1 MPLKLLTA
9 YKLSPEG
16 RTTNFCWPGRL
27 MIKTR
32 GVRLVTVTVLASAFC
47 LLAIESRTATLDAPS
62 RPVQQEPTA
71 EKTAEQVYKNIQVLK
86 DLRATDLD
94 GAMNFMCAAL
104 GVGCTYCHTNPWDS
118 DVKSAKLAAR
128 RMILMTRSI
137 NSEHFSSNPAVT
149 CYTCHRGQHNSVPN
163 PPADLAALR
172 STDDE
177 STTPRPRSLPSTDD
191 IISRY
196 IRAIGGEAAIAKL
209 KTRVSRGTETTTN
222 RMTPPQMLP
231 IEILQAAPDK
241 LLIVRSNPRGA
252 TSDGFD
258 GAKGW
263 SKDAGGH
270 RELIGKDLAEMKS
283 EADFFKYLKIRET
296 YPQIRVLAKEKIGDR
311 EAFVVGA
318 TSRYDTREK
327 LYFDVE
333 TGLLMRQF
341 VAFKT
346 AFGSIP
352 EVTGFDDYRVVS
364 GVKLPFTITWSRPP
378 FGFVRQ
384 FAEIRL
390 NAIVD
395 GVRFQS
401 DAR

>member
-1 MPLKLLTA
+1 MIETRCIRVVTA
-9 YKLSPEG
+9 A
-16 RTTNFCWPGRL
+16 
-27 MIKTR
+27 
-32 GVRLVTVTVLASAFC
+32 VLASAFG
-47 LLAIESRTATLDAPS
+47 LLAVESRTSTLDAPA
-62 RPVQQEPTA
+62 RAVQQVPAA

-94 GAMNFMCAAL
+94 GVMNFMCAAL

-163 PPADLAALR
+163 PPADLASLYSADAEL
-172 STDDE
+172 
-177 STTPRPRSLPSTDD
+177 TTAKPPALPSTDD

-222 RMTPPQMLP
+222 RMTPPQKLP

-241 LLIVRSNPRGA
+241 LLIVRNIPGGTTA
-252 TSDGFD
+252 EGFD
-258 GAKGW
+258 GLKGW
-263 SKDAGGH
+263 SRDPRGQ
-270 RELIGKDLAEMKS
+270 RELTGRELAATKHD
-283 EADFFKYLKIRET
+283 ADSFRYLKIGET
-296 YPQIRVLAKEKIGDR
+296 YPQMRVLAKERIGDR
-311 EAFVVGA
+311 EAYVVGA
-318 TSRYDTREK
+318 TSREGDRDK
-327 LYFDVE
+327 LYFDIE
-333 TGLLMRQF
+333 SGLLIRKY

-352 EVTGFDDYRVVS
+352 EVTDFDDYREVG

-378 FGFVRQ
+378 FGVARR
-384 FAEIRL
+384 FAEIKI
-390 NAIVD
+390 NEIVD
-395 GVRFQS
+395 ESRFRPEVR
-401 DAR
+401 